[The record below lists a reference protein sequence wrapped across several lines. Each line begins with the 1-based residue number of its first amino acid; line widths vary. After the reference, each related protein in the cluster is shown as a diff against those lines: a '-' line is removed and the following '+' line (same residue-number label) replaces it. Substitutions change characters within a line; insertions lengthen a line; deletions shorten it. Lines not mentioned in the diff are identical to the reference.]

1 MDVQKVKVGRKK
13 PRVKSKIAITGV
25 FVLVIWMLSTLMNFG
40 VEINRSNVI
49 VSKVR
54 QGDLTLNVKGYGFF
68 RSDKVKLITSPSAAT
83 VKELMVK
90 PGSVVTQ
97 NTVVATLEN
106 PELQQQ
112 IYRAHQ
118 ELSQAKSGLR
128 RVIVNNRLQMLEE
141 SSNLTRAKSDL
152 LMVEFELNAE
162 AELVDKGIV
171 SKLKYQRSITEREQL
186 HEQINIL
193 KQRKETLLEV
203 HQELINIE
211 KDQISL
217 KESLYAAANKDLERL
232 IVRAGFDGVIQKI
245 SVGLGQSL
253 LTGEKIA
260 LIGSVTELVAIIKIP
275 QNHAHKI
282 KLDQQVIIDN
292 RRDKIAGQVVRV
304 DPVVTDNTV
313 SIEVAFSDKLP
324 LSVRPQQ
331 NVDGIIKI
339 GQLNDVLYI
348 ERPTQIKEDSDIKLY
363 KLDSKKDS
371 ATLTSL
377 TMGKFAER
385 FIQIKSGALPN
396 QEFIISDLSKLASN
410 SKYLTVNN

>member
-1 MDVQKVKVGRKK
+1 MDVQKEKVDRKK
-13 PRVKSKIAITGV
+13 PRVKSKIAIAGA

-40 VEINRSNVI
+40 VEIDRSDVI

-97 NTVVATLEN
+97 NTIVATLEN
-106 PELQQQ
+106 PELQQK
-112 IYRAHQ
+112 IYRAYQ
-118 ELSQAKSGLR
+118 ELSQAKAGLR

-141 SSNLTRAKSDL
+141 SSNRSRAKSDL
-152 LMVEFELNAE
+152 HMVEFELNAE
-162 AELVDKGIV
+162 SELVDKGIV
-171 SKLKYQRSITEREQL
+171 SKLKYQKSITEREQL
-186 HEQINIL
+186 REQINIL
-193 KQRKETLLEV
+193 KQRENTLLEV

-253 LTGEKIA
+253 LPGGEIA

-292 RRDKIAGQVVRV
+292 RRDEIVGQVVRI
-304 DPVVTDNTV
+304 DPVVIDNTV

-339 GQLNDVLYI
+339 GQLNNVLYI
-348 ERPTQIKEDSDIKLY
+348 ERPTKIKEDSDIQLY
-363 KLDSKKDS
+363 KLDSNKDS
-371 ATLTSL
+371 ATLTSI